1 MTADKVNR
9 YSEQIMNIL
18 MPFWTEVDQREHE
31 TIKKQIHIL
40 KTATASLQKTSSDTP
55 PSNAPANSFAYAA
68 AAASVEAD
76 ESRNS
81 YKGKSQGSGFFQ
93 NNDAQKKSE
102 FLDTDRFKNYTN
114 SINF

>member
-1 MTADKVNR
+1 R

-40 KTATASLQKTSSDTP
+40 KTATASLQRTTSDTP
-55 PSNAPANSFAYAA
+55 PQNAPVNSFAYAA
-68 AAASVEAD
+68 ATANIEAD

-81 YKGKSQGSGFFQ
+81 YKGKSQGSGFFR
-93 NNDAQKKSE
+93 NNDAQKKSK
-102 FLDTDRFKNYTN
+102 FLNTLI
-114 SINF
+114 SV